1 MIPSNELLIAIKGS
15 TIQVG
20 SAPFCID
27 HILTD
32 SRKLSHP
39 MSSVFFPLVTARRN
53 AHEFLK
59 SVYQAGVRCFVVS
72 QDLNCDEFQDAWI
85 YRVENTL
92 TALQQL
98 ATWHRQ
104 KFHYPVIGITG
115 SNGKTIVK
123 EMLAQ
128 LLEPDFNLVR
138 SPRSFNSQLGVPLSV
153 WQMQS
158 THNLAIIEAGI
169 SQAGEMENL
178 ERIIQPDMGLFTNIG
193 ETHNEGFL
201 NLRHKINEKL
211 QLFKHA
217 QQLIYC
223 KDYPELHDA
232 VLQFAQHHKNNG
244 SRELELFSWSR
255 KSEADLQL
263 VEINKEHARSEIR
276 ANFRGKLYT
285 WWAPFTDDAYLENV
299 IAAWFTGILLNVNP
313 DHLAQRILKLQ
324 ASPMRL
330 ELMKGLNNC
339 TLIND
344 SYSSDVSSFTIA
356 LDFLMQQNQ
365 HDRRTVIL
373 SDMLQTG
380 RDNEIYDEVYD
391 LIRQKKIDRLIGI
404 GESMLRNKSVF
415 RKNRRLESF
424 FYKTTEEFLETLDTS
439 EFQNESILI
448 KGARR
453 FGFETIAQ
461 RLQERIHQTVLEIN
475 LNHLVHNLK
484 MYQSLLKPET
494 KVMAMVKAL
503 SYGSG
508 SFEIANKLQFE
519 GISYLAV
526 AYTDEG
532 IALRK
537 NKIDLP
543 ILVMNPD
550 LNSFPYML
558 EWKLE
563 PEIYNFKSL
572 FQLLSV
578 LREKGTLGF
587 PVHLKL
593 DTGMHRLGFEEQELP
608 ELLEV
613 IQSSPEI
620 RVISVFSHLS
630 GSEEVELDAFTAQQ
644 AATFIRMA
652 DALEQGMPFPPMRHL
667 CNSSGIARHPELH
680 FDMVRLG
687 LGLYGID
694 GSCQIQD
701 KLKNVSTL
709 KTTIA
714 QIKRVPQNETVGY
727 NRKGVLERDTL
738 IGTVCIGY
746 ADGIPRRLGNG
757 KAYMIVNGQQAPIVG
772 NVCMD
777 MCMLDITDIPGV
789 QEGDPVE
796 VFGVQQTVTELAQI
810 AETIPYEILTGIS
823 QRVKRIYLEE

>member
-1 MIPSNELLIAIKGS
+1 MILSNELLMAIKGS
-15 TIQVG
+15 IIQVG
-20 SAPFCID
+20 IAPVMID

-32 SRKLSHP
+32 SRKVSHP
-39 MSSVFFPLVTARRN
+39 ASSVFFPLITARRN
-53 AHEFLK
+53 AHEFINA
-59 SVYQAGVRCFVVS
+59 VYQSGVRCFVVS
-72 QDLNCDEFQDAWI
+72 QDIRCDELPDAWI
-85 YRVENTL
+85 YRAKNTL

-104 KFHYPVIGITG
+104 KFQYPVIGITG

-158 THNLAIIEAGI
+158 AHNLAIIEAGI

-178 ERIIQPDMGLFTNIG
+178 ERIIQPDIGLFTNIG

-217 QQLIYC
+217 QRLIYC

-232 VLQFAQHHKNNG
+232 ILQFAGHHKKSG
-244 SRELELFSWSR
+244 GHQLELFSWSR
-255 KSEADLQL
+255 KSDADLQI
-263 VEINKEHARSEIR
+263 VEIRKENTHSEIH
-276 ANFRGKLYT
+276 ANFRGASFQWL
-285 WWAPFTDDAYLENV
+285 APFTDDAYLENV
-299 IAAWFTGILLNVNP
+299 IASWFTALILGCDP
-313 DHLAQRILKLQ
+313 IQLAQRILKLQ

-330 ELMKGLNNC
+330 ELVKGINNC

-344 SYSSDVSSFTIA
+344 SYSSDVSSFAIA

-380 RDNEIYDEVYD
+380 RDSEIYDEVYD

-404 GESMLRNKSVF
+404 GESMMRNKSVF
-415 RKNRRLESF
+415 RKNRRLESQ
-424 FYKTTEEFLETLDTS
+424 FYKSTRDFLENVDTS

-453 FGFETIAQ
+453 FEFETIAQ

-475 LNHLVHNLK
+475 LCHLVHNLK
-484 MYQSLLKPET
+484 VYQNLLKPQT
-494 KVMAMVKAL
+494 QVMAMVKAL

-519 GISYLAV
+519 GVSYLAV

-572 FQLLSV
+572 HQLLSV
-578 LREKGTLGF
+578 LREKGALAF

-593 DTGMHRLGFEEQELP
+593 DTGMHRLGFEEEQLP
-608 ELLEV
+608 DLLEV
-613 IQSSPEI
+613 IQSAPEM
-620 RVISVFSHLS
+620 RVVSVFSHLS

-644 AATFIRMA
+644 AANFIRMA
-652 DALEQGMPFPPMRHL
+652 DVLEQGMRYRPMRHL

-694 GSCQIQD
+694 GSFQIQSQ
-701 KLKNVSTL
+701 LKNVSTL

-714 QIKRVPQNETVGY
+714 QIKLVSRHDTVGY
-727 NRKGVLERDTL
+727 NRKGVLDRDTL

-757 KAYMIVNGQQAPIVG
+757 RAYMMVNGKQAPIVG

-796 VFGVQQTVTELAQI
+796 VFGAQLAVTELAQR

-823 QRVKRIYLEE
+823 HRVKRIYLEE